1 MPVCDPMSSPAP
13 RSERL
18 RTTQQADVSP
28 NLIKAVSRMGRRVA
42 LRASKLITVIGAHY
56 SLTKLKSM
64 RSMLR
69 LIIKILVIVL
79 KSAAADSD
87 FWITNRFLSPNALN
101 ASLIYR
107 SQRLDPR
114 GFPTHT
120 AILVDLR
127 NCPPVH
133 AGGFLFG

>member
-1 MPVCDPMSSPAP
+1 MV
-13 RSERL
+13 
-18 RTTQQADVSP
+18 
-28 NLIKAVSRMGRRVA
+28 
-42 LRASKLITVIGAHY
+42 
-56 SLTKLKSM
+56 
-64 RSMLR
+64 R

-79 KSAAADSD
+79 KRAAADSD

-127 NCPPVH
+127 NCPLVH
-133 AGGFLFG
+133 ASGFLFGPRPGMTRPTIMKWGPDIITLFFYAADTPNNPKVDRRIPYRGTR